1 MKYFSRQRL
10 FLVGKG
16 EGDRISDR
24 VVKES
29 KKKGKEV
36 DRVIRGL
43 ILSIPKAAIAAAIPR
58 LAGPFGPIEEGF
70 GAGDA
75 LSVFGEGSGLSGV
88 GWRSGT
94 VGGWVGGLML
104 SLLIGVASMG

>member
-1 MKYFSRQRL
+1 MDGDGSLGCVVVGVDFFKAAGLALGEVLFSPAP
-10 FLVGKG
+10 F
-16 EGDRISDR
+16 S
-24 VVKES
+24 
-29 KKKGKEV
+29 
-36 DRVIRGL
+36 
-43 ILSIPKAAIAAAIPR
+43 KAAIAAAIPR